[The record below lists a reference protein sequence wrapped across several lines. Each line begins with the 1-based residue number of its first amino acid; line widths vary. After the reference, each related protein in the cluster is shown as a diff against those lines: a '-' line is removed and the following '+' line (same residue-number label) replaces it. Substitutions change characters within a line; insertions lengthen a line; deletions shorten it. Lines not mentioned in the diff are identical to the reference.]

1 MKVALQANLSDP
13 HLDAKHNNNQRQL
26 AISLSAMAREQDRGL
41 PLNLCLL
48 IDRSGSMAGDAL
60 ETVKGAA
67 IKIVEK
73 LQSGDRIS
81 VVAFDHRSNVI
92 VPNQLV
98 ENFDRIKNSIQ
109 KLTADGGTDIDSGL
123 KIAIQE
129 IAVGKQNTVS
139 QIFLLTDGENEHGNN
154 DRFIKLAQLAS
165 EYNITINTLGFGAN
179 WNQDVLEKIADC
191 ARGTLVYIETPETV
205 LQTFEKLFTR
215 ARSIGL
221 TNAYLMM
228 ELMPQ
233 IRLAEL
239 KPIAQVAPET
249 IEIPVQQEGNYLA
262 IRLGD
267 LAIDLERIILVNLY
281 INRLPPGDRPIA
293 QVKIRYDDPAIG
305 EENIFSEIFF
315 VTAQI
320 QENYQPQPN
329 LKVQNFVLALAKYRQ
344 TQLAETKLQ
353 QGDRNAAVNLLQAA
367 AKTALQL
374 GDEEGATI
382 LQTSATHL
390 ETGEQLTEKQ
400 RKRTRLASKTN
411 LSIKSEV

>member
-1 MKVALQANLSDP
+1 MKVGLQANLNDP
-13 HLDAKHNNNQRQL
+13 HLDAKQKNNQRQL
-26 AISLSAMAREQDRGL
+26 AISLSAIAQEQDRGL

-73 LQSGDRIS
+73 LKSGDRLS
-81 VVAFDHRSNVI
+81 VVAFDLNNKAI

-98 ENFDRIKNSIQ
+98 EEPDRIKQLIQ
-109 KLTADGGTDIDSGL
+109 QLTASGGTNIDSAL
-123 KIAIQE
+123 KTAIQE
-129 IAVGKQNTVS
+129 IAVGKKNTVS
-139 QIFLLTDGENEHGNN
+139 QIFLLTDGENEHGDN
-154 DRFIKLAQLAS
+154 DRCIKLAQLAS

-179 WNQDVLEKIADC
+179 WNQDVLEAIADR
-191 ARGTLVYIETPETV
+191 ARGTLAYIETPETV

-228 ELMPQ
+228 DLMPQ
-233 IRLAEL
+233 VRLAEL

-249 IEIPVQQEGNYLA
+249 IEIQIQQEGNYLA
-262 IRLGD
+262 VRLGD
-267 LAIDLERIILVNLY
+267 LAIDFQRILLVNLY
-281 INRLPPGDRPIA
+281 INQLPPGDRPI
-293 QVKIRYDDPAIG
+293 VSIKIRYDDPAIG
-305 EENIFSEIFF
+305 EENISSEIFF

-320 QENYQPQPN
+320 QENYQPQSN
-329 LKVQNFVLALAKYRQ
+329 KQVQKSVLALAKYRQ
-344 TQLAETKLQ
+344 TQLAEAKLQ
-353 QGDRNAAVNLLQAA
+353 QGDRHAAITLLQAA

-400 RKRTRLASKTN
+400 RKRTRLASKTI
-411 LSIKSEV
+411 LGIRD